1 MYIYCTGVLA
11 GNLIED
17 MANPSRSKYN
27 SNVNLSC
34 FDAHVDGLALVCQT
48 NRKVPLLAGGNVEI
62 EAQPIL
68 DKLKVDLL
76 EHLSI
81 LIILISQGALPF
93 KDIVAQSM
101 CNTYQSKVPPFA
113 IVNVRGSDVLLLV
126 MVGLGDRIRKFVSD
140 LKLRFGI
147 W

>member
-11 GNLIED
+11 GNPIED

-62 EAQPIL
+62 EAQPRL

-76 EHLSI
+76 EHLAI
-81 LIILISQGALPF
+81 LIILISQGAFPF
-93 KDIVAQSM
+93 KRYRCPEYVQYIPKQS
-101 CNTYQSKVPPFA
+101 TTFRYRQFS
-113 IVNVRGSDVLLLV
+113 
-126 MVGLGDRIRKFVSD
+126 
-140 LKLRFGI
+140 RF
-147 W
+147 